1 MMPNLPDL
9 DAAADTEIVKE
20 NVHAV
25 QAIYYAY
32 MLEELR
38 LFQVVDRIVELYTQ
52 GQLPLGRGR
61 AGELLYRY
69 WRSSGERLTADER
82 AGFYARALGAPGGSA
97 TDVQPNYE
105 FISLFMRF
113 LAAVSTFARQQG
125 VDDIARPT
133 PPGTVSTAT
142 VRDAARALA
151 VNASQYGGGMV
162 LHAARKLSEQV
173 KQIVQLLGDPELL
186 QAFGA
191 RDMWQ
196 VIDQVNRN
204 HLGGARNVV
213 RYRTQADAGSRVLEW
228 LAAHADQL
236 NASQIEPDGFA
247 VDADLLNAVEQWLAV
262 GGVADTTVEETV
274 EEAVGENSQPAEPPA
289 MKRPVIDMP
298 ALAQD
303 LLSALGLTAM
313 GKESK
318 ASEGTAGSASDS
330 TQSSPGLVALF
341 HGAAGTGKTLA
352 AHVLAQALGRDI
364 LRVDLAQVVSK
375 YIGETEKNLAALLD
389 RAERTGAVLFLDEA
403 DALFGK
409 RTEVKDAHDRYANAD
424 IAYLLQ
430 RIEAYEGLII
440 LATNVQDQN
449 GEAKSTDDWRR
460 RLRRRVRFPRG

>member
-1 MMPNLPDL
+1 MPPNLPDL
-9 DAAADTEIVKE
+9 DAAVDVEIVRE
-20 NVHAV
+20 NVQAV
-25 QAIYYAY
+25 QAIYFAY
-32 MLEELR
+32 KMEELR

-69 WRSSGERLTADER
+69 WRSSGERLTAGER

-97 TDVQPNYE
+97 TGFEPNHE
-105 FISLFMRF
+105 FISLWLRF
-113 LAAVSTFARQQG
+113 VTSVSMFARQQS
-125 VDDIARPT
+125 VDDLLRPT
-133 PPGTVSTAT
+133 PPGTGTAAT

-151 VNASQYGGGMV
+151 TNSSQYGGGMV
-162 LHAARKLSEQV
+162 LHAARELSEQV
-173 KQIVQLLGDPELL
+173 RQMVSLLGETELL

-204 HLGGARNVV
+204 ELGGARNVA
-213 RYRTQADAGSRVLEW
+213 RYRTQAAAGSRVLAW

-236 NASQIEPDGFA
+236 SRSQNDVA
-247 VDADLLNAVEQWLAV
+247 VDTDLVDAVEQWLAV
-262 GGVADTTVEETV
+262 SGGADTTVEETV
-274 EEAVGENSQPAEPPA
+274 EEYSQPVESPA

-303 LLSALGLTAM
+303 LLSALGLTAT
-313 GKESK
+313 GKGREG
-318 ASEGTAGSASDS
+318 SEGTAGGVSDS

-389 RAERTGAVLFLDEA
+389 RAEQTGAVLLLDEA

-409 RTEVKDAHDRYANAD
+409 RTDVKDAHDRYANAD

-430 RIEAYEGLII
+430 RIEAYEGLVI

-449 GEAKSTDDWRR
+449 GDAESTDDWRK
-460 RLRRRVRFPRG
+460 RLRRKVRFPRG